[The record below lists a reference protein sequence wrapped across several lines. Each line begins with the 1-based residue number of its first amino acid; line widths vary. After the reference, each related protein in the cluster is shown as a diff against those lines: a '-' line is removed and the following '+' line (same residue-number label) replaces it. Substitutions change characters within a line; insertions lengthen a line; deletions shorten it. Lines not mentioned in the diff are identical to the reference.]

1 MWVVLVKYMKYKGA
15 ANVSQEAYK
24 TYDEA
29 LAEMKSKNLVQINDY
44 RFYDEEKETEY
55 ELKNIYLK

>member
-1 MWVVLVKYMKYKGA
+1 MWVVLVLFNNYKQ

-29 LAEMKSKNLVQINDY
+29 LAEMRKKDLRQLTEYI
-44 RFYDEEKETEY
+44 FYDEDKEIKY
-55 ELKNIYLK
+55 ELKNVYIK

>member
-29 LAEMKSKNLVQINDY
+29 LAEMKNKNLIQINDY

-55 ELKNIYLK
+55 ELKNVYLK